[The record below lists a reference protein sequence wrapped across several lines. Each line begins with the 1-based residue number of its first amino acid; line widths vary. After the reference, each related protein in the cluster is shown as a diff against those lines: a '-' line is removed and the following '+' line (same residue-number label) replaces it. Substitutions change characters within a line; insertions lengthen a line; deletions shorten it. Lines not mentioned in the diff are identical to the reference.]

1 MQIVNRMNRLL
12 NQQQVDTQ
20 DRWLVIDPVFM
31 ELLGDEN
38 SKLVNA
44 DFNAAELKN
53 GLALTSIAGFRLY
66 VSSNL
71 PAVGTGAGTSGTAN
85 QNANFGVI
93 VQVMVLL
100 LRLLNNSAKLKHT
113 VTLTALL
120 TSCVVCT
127 YMVERS
133 SDLRQS

>member
-1 MQIVNRMNRLL
+1 MSRLL

-20 DRWLVIDPVFM
+20 DRWLVVDPIFM

-53 GLALTSIAGFRLY
+53 GLALTNIAGFRLY
-66 VSSNL
+66 VSVTYL
-71 PAVGTGAGTSGTAN
+71 LLEQAQEHQALQTKMPTLVLLL
-85 QNANFGVI
+85 
-93 VQVMVLL
+93 QVMVLL
-100 LRLLNNSAKLKHT
+100 LQLLNNSAKLKHT

-120 TSCVVCT
+120 TSCVVCI

-133 SDLRQS
+133 SDQRLS